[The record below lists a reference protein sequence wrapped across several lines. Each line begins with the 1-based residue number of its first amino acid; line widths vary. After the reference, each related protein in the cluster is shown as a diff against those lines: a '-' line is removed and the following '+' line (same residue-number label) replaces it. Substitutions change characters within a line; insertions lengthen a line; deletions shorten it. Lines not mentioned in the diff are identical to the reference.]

1 MARCIEKLQRDFL
14 WGVLGDE
21 FKYHLVSWRNVC
33 EPLQNG
39 GLGVRNLVL
48 FNQAL
53 LGNWLWR
60 YVEREALWRRVIDTK
75 CGSLWGGWCS
85 NSVQGPYGFCLWK
98 SIRKGW
104 EKFL

>member
-1 MARCIEKLQRDFL
+1 MARRIEKLQRDFL

-48 FNQAL
+48 FNQSL

-75 CGSLWGGWCS
+75 YGSLLGGGGGLC
-85 NSVQGPYGFCLWK
+85 CLV
-98 SIRKGW
+98 
-104 EKFL
+104 FQQC